1 MKIKPYIQ
9 ALMRYAL
16 SEEPNYGDGESVLTM
31 LYECYSDS
39 NRMDD
44 EQIRADFKELYREM
58 NGMELRAMDNII
70 YPVCSLCR
78 DHQRVGFVE
87 GVKIGLLLAGEVM
100 GNEDSD

>member
-1 MKIKPYIQ
+1 MIKSYVKV
-9 ALMRYAL
+9 LMEYAKT
-16 SEEPNYGDGESVLTM
+16 EPTDYGDGESVLTM

-44 EQIRADFKELYREM
+44 ERIRVDFKELYAQM
-58 NGMELRAMDNII
+58 NGMTIQEMDRVV

-100 GNEDSD
+100 GDAVTD

>member
-1 MKIKPYIQ
+1 MKIEPYIQ
-9 ALMRYAL
+9 VLVRHAL

-39 NRMDD
+39 NRMDGD
-44 EQIRADFKELYREM
+44 QIRADFKELYTQM
-58 NGMELRAMDNII
+58 NGMTLQETDKII

-100 GNEDSD
+100 GDAVFV